1 MLSVSHKVSESS
13 VCDIFME
20 NIYTLSW
27 DCPFPLQRLL
37 SFTQNFENPL
47 RFLLVDQRKTV
58 PNIQTLIENDL
69 VGEWLLSDYP
79 GSFRGLA
86 LC

>member
-1 MLSVSHKVSESS
+1 MNCESSRVDMLSVTHKDSEHS

-47 RFLLVDQRKTV
+47 CFLLVDQRKTV
-58 PNIQTLIENDL
+58 PNIQTLKEK
-69 VGEWLLSDYP
+69 
-79 GSFRGLA
+79 
-86 LC
+86 